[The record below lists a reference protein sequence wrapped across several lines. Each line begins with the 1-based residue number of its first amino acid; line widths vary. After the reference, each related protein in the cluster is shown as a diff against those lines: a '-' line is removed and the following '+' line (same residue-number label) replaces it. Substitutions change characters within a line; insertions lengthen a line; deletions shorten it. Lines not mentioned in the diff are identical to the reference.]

1 VIHLSLLSYNLFL
14 KNFYMISKI
23 YLNLLYGGFTTDN
36 VMLPSV
42 NNEDWE
48 DIIKIELFLI

>member
-1 VIHLSLLSYNLFL
+1 
-14 KNFYMISKI
+14 MISKI
-23 YLNLLYGGFTTDN
+23 YLNLLYGGFTADN

-48 DIIKIELFLI
+48 DIIKIELFLISGG